1 MLLNTDDTHNLENQG
16 NEVINDFS
24 LEQFPLRNQELLPSL
39 LMWQKTKEVQLTVLF
54 TEKGKE
60 KMLEKKI
67 HTVDDIITN
76 YLNFDRNLDI
86 TVPLRQ

>member
-1 MLLNTDDTHNLENQG
+1 
-16 NEVINDFS
+16 
-24 LEQFPLRNQELLPSL
+24 
-39 LMWQKTKEVQLTVLF
+39 MWQKTKEVQLALLF

-60 KMLEKKI
+60 KMLEEKI

>member
-1 MLLNTDDTHNLENQG
+1 MTR
-16 NEVINDFS
+16 IK
-24 LEQFPLRNQELLPSL
+24 
-39 LMWQKTKEVQLTVLF
+39 MWQKTKEVQLALLF
-54 TEKGKE
+54 TEEGKE
-60 KMLEKKI
+60 KMLEEKI

>member
-1 MLLNTDDTHNLENQG
+1 MRERIAMILGSFCENRLAEIKDDYSFLKTKICEMTR
-16 NEVINDFS
+16 IK
-24 LEQFPLRNQELLPSL
+24 
-39 LMWQKTKEVQLTVLF
+39 MWQKTKEVQLALLF
-54 TEKGKE
+54 TEEGKE
-60 KMLEKKI
+60 KMLEEKI